1 MKDNLYTYL
10 SSKKIYLT
18 MTKEKYMLI
27 EKVQTPEQEK
37 SISLVTRNTTIT
49 SKKNGLL
56 LFPKKH

>member
-10 SSKKIYLT
+10 NSKKIYLT

-27 EKVQTPEQEK
+27 EKIQTPEQEK

-49 SKKNGLL
+49 SKENGLL
-56 LFPKKH
+56 LFPKKN